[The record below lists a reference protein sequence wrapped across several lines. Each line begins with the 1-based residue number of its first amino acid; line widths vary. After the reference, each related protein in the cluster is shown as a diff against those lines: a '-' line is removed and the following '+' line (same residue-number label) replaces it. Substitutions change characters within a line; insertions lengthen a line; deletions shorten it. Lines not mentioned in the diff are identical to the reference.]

1 MKKFNKTKK
10 LLALLCSMVLMLS
23 IAVPVAAAENGNLKI
38 TVTGDEQTTVSAYQV
53 LEFDNGWVLTDWAKT
68 ALGANADAA
77 LTALTDENNS
87 NSSAIAGYLTTL
99 ANANGKVQAATAA
112 GTGEVTLN
120 TTELGSYLVICESE
134 NWTYTN
140 MLVSNYDST
149 GTGNDTLKVGTAT
162 AKGTHKNIIDEK
174 TVASGDE
181 YVAVGD
187 VIDYTVKG
195 TFPYFQGYD
204 KPVFT
209 ITDTMSANL
218 KAVTTGAAGA
228 WTAADITVTVD
239 GTELTMGATAAYTVA
254 SSTDGFVI
262 SFNQDWLKANAAT
275 YAGKAFTVTYQGVVT
290 AYSADG
296 YKNTVSSSVT
306 THDKEDGTPD
316 PTPGDPVDVTSYTA
330 AIELKKTDEDGTN
343 VLEGA
348 EFVLKAAS
356 GENSGKYVVL
366 TTADGKSTV
375 TFTDDKDTATKFT
388 TDENGTVSIEGLD
401 PDFTYVLEESKAP
414 SGYQLEKKL
423 PTVAFV
429 AVKDAEGKATG
440 TYKATLTDG
449 GEAWLNNNA
458 STANATIEI
467 TLKDSKLGALPET
480 GGVGVIILTVIGAA
494 MMAVF
499 GGTLVVMKKK
509 E

>member
-1 MKKFNKTKK
+1 MKKLNKTKK
-10 LLALLCSMVLMLS
+10 LLALLCSMLLVLS
-23 IAVPVAAAENGNLKI
+23 VAIPVAAATAENGNLKI

-77 LTALTDENNS
+77 LVALTDENNS

-99 ANANGKVQAATAA
+99 AKATGKVQAATAT
-112 GTGEVTLN
+112 GTGEVVLN
-120 TTELGSYLVICESE
+120 TTELGSYLVICKSD

-209 ITDTMSANL
+209 ITDSMSANL
-218 KAVTTGAAGA
+218 KAVTTGVAGA
-228 WTAADITVTVD
+228 WTAADITITVN
-239 GTELTMGATAAYTVA
+239 GNKLTMGATGAYTVA
-254 SSTDGFVI
+254 TKDSGFEI
-262 SFNQDWLKANAAT
+262 SFNQEWLKANAAT
-275 YAGKAFTVTYQGVVT
+275 YAGEDFTVTYQGVVT
-290 AYSADG
+290 AYSAGG
-296 YKNTVSSSVT
+296 YTNTVSSTVT
-306 THDKEDGTPD
+306 THDGDDGEPD
-316 PTPGDPVDVTSYTA
+316 PDPGDPVDVTSYTA
-330 AIELKKTDEDGTN
+330 AIELKKTDEDGAN

-348 EFVLKAAS
+348 VFVLKES
-356 GENSGKYVVL
+356 NSGKYIKL
-366 TTADGKSTV
+366 
-375 TFTDDKDTATKFT
+375 TDDDVELVEKDEATEFT
-388 TDENGTVSIEGLD
+388 TDEDGTVKIEGLD
-401 PDFTYVLEESKAP
+401 PDFTYVLEETQAP
-414 SGYQLEKKL
+414 SGYQLEKTL

-429 AVKDAEGKATG
+429 KVNDAEGNATG
-440 TYKATLTDG
+440 TYKATLTG
-449 GEAWLNNNA
+449 GSESAWLNGNA
-458 STANATIEI
+458 SSANATIEI
-467 TLKDSKLGALPET
+467 TLKDSKMGALPET

>member
-10 LLALLCSMVLMLS
+10 LLALLCSMLLVLS
-23 IAVPVAAAENGNLKI
+23 VAIPVGAATEDAGKLKI

-68 ALGANADAA
+68 ALDGTADAA
-77 LTALTDENNS
+77 LTALTDESNS

-99 ANANGKVQAATAA
+99 ANSNGKVQAATAA
-112 GTGEVTLN
+112 GTGVVTLN
-120 TTELGSYLVICESE
+120 TTELGSYLVICESA

-149 GTGNDTLKVGTAT
+149 GTGNATLRAGTAT
-162 AKGTHKNIIDEK
+162 AKGTHKNIIDKKE
-174 TVASGDE
+174 VAEGQT

-187 VIDYTVKG
+187 VIDYTVSG

-218 KAVTTGAAGA
+218 KPVTTGAAGA
-228 WTAADITVTVD
+228 WAAKDITVTVD
-239 GTELTMGATAAYTVA
+239 GTELTMGGTAAYTVA
-254 SSTDGFVI
+254 TTDKGFEI
-262 SFNQDWLKANAAT
+262 SFNQAWLKANAAT
-275 YAGKAFTVTYQGVVT
+275 YAGKDFTVTYKGVVT

-306 THDKEDGTPD
+306 THDDENGEPD

-330 AIELKKTDEDGTN
+330 AIKLTKTDIDESN

-356 GENSGKYVVL
+356 GENNGKYVVFAEGGVKFVDNRDNAEKFE
-366 TTADGKSTV
+366 TDG
-375 TFTDDKDTATKFT
+375 
-388 TDENGTVSIEGLD
+388 NGTVSIEGLD

-414 SGYQLEKKL
+414 SGYQLENTK
-423 PTVAFV
+423 PTVTFEKV
-429 AVKDAEGKATG
+429 ENDGKATG
-440 TYKATLTDG
+440 TYKATLTDA
-449 GEAWLNNNA
+449 GEAWLNGNA
-458 STANATIEI
+458 DSANSTIAI
-467 TLKDSKLGALPET
+467 TLKDSKMGALPET